1 MKTLMVLCIVVMGAR
16 GYQDTECRVP
26 KLENGWIEAQRGS
39 SPSGFVGKFKCNPG
53 FLLSGEERVK
63 CRGGVWSQATLPVC
77 TALQVTPSL
86 LVCDPIPFPSLP
98 TPIWRQ

>member
-1 MKTLMVLCIVVMGAR
+1 MVCLAMVGAR

-26 KLENGWIEAQRGS
+26 KLENGWIEAQKGS

-77 TALQVTPSL
+77 TALQVTTL
-86 LVCDPIPFPSLP
+86 LYVCDPISILTILP
-98 TPIWRQ
+98 Y